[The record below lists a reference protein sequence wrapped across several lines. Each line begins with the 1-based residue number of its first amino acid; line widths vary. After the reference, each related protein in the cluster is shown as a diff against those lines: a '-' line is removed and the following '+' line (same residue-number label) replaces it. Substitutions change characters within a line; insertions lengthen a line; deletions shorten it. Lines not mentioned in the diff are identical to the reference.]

1 VVRPPGTGTETWNS
15 KASVRRRL
23 GRSSARSAVS
33 KGPWGVR
40 LLVEDDAQQG
50 FVDLDAPVV
59 LDEAELPELV
69 HEVVHARA
77 RGPPP
82 SRQGPPGKPSPP
94 SVAAAPPCR
103 SVPAEGG
110 HAPAVSRS
118 S

>member
-77 RGPPP
+77 RGPHHLGKDLLRNLHPQS
-82 SRQGPPGKPSPP
+82 SRRPRHA
-94 SVAAAPPCR
+94 VAC
-103 SVPAEGG
+103 
-110 HAPAVSRS
+110 
-118 S
+118 